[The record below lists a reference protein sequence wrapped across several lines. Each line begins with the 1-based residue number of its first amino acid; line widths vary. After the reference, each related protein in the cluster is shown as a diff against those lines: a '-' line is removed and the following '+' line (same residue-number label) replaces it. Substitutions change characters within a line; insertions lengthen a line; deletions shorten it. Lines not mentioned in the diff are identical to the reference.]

1 MIGGPDVIKEL
12 YFDDWLDATRR
23 ETHRATDDVGFSKGG
38 IVDTV
43 TAELA
48 LQTPRHLEDT
58 AFSLQVVDMLVA
70 GDIGHVLSEDDH
82 PRIANHFVPH
92 ALVQQIHHRGGGP
105 TELRVFLSVELLA
118 RGIHTLRIDM

>member
-1 MIGGPDVIKEL
+1 MIGRPDVIEEL
-12 YFDDWLDATRR
+12 YFDDRLDATRR

-58 AFSLQVVDMLVA
+58 TFSLQVIDMLVA

-92 ALVQQIHHRGGGP
+92 ALVQQIHHRGRGP
-105 TELRVFLSVELLA
+105 TELRIFLSVELLA
-118 RGIHTLRIDM
+118 RGIHALRIDV